1 MKKKRKMTERAM
13 KTTWLQSDELPGLE
27 GENGIEQEMD
37 RSDSISATR
46 RSHMYDSLL
55 RDL

>member
-1 MKKKRKMTERAM
+1 M
-13 KTTWLQSDELPGLE
+13 KTTWLQSDQLPGLE